1 MVALNL
7 TYQVHPCAYVTE
19 TPGHLQQ
26 HLGIRHEV
34 VAYEWTWEAYE
45 QMLFISVSNDE
56 ELETA
61 PRLVM
66 QLLPS
71 TVTRK
76 SNAPKIR
83 NGRFVRTCYASQ

>member
-7 TYQVHPCAYVTE
+7 TYQVHSCAYVTVA
-19 TPGHLQQ
+19 PGHLQQ

-34 VAYEWTWEAYE
+34 VAYEWIWEVYE
-45 QMLFISVSNDE
+45 KVFVVSVSNDEE

-61 PRLVM
+61 PRLEK

-71 TVTRK
+71 TVKRK
-76 SNAPKIR
+76 SYAPKIR
-83 NGRFVRTCYASQ
+83 SGIC